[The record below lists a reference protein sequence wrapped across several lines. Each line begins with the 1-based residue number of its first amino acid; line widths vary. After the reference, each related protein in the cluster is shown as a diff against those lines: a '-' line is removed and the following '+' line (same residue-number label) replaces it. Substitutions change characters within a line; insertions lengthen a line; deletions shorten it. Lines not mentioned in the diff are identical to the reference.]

1 MSWYLV
7 VVDFVCKKILLIVFV
22 DSWKVDVLKIVL
34 WYEEFL
40 SGLVV
45 GKS

>member
-7 VVDFVCKKILLIVFV
+7 VVDFVCKKKLLIVFV